1 MLFGLIATVMLSVS
15 GNAQTISLSSKKA
28 LLNAQVV
35 TIVEASK
42 SVYTKGMTYDDF
54 VKSLLIPSPT
64 IPTQNEFYR
73 SVYNYVNNNTPTCE
87 IIKADHPEFEKYL
100 NDLSKDSSFQRNGDP
115 EKKKW
120 WQVVVNLAINI
131 AVDIFIPNNDIPD
144 VDLWP

>member
-15 GNAQTISLSSKKA
+15 GNAQLISSNSKKA

-54 VKSLLIPSPT
+54 IKSLSSPT
-64 IPTQNEFYR
+64 IPLQNEFYKT
-73 SVYNYVNNNTPTCE
+73 VYKYVNNNIPTCD
-87 IIKADHPEFEKYL
+87 IIKADHPEFENYL
-100 NDLSKDSSFQRNGDP
+100 NELSKDSTLKRTSDP
-115 EKKKW
+115 GKKKW
-120 WQVVVNLAINI
+120 WQVVINLAINI
-131 AVDIFIPNNDIPD
+131 AVDIIIPNNDIPD